1 MEPSSIPPHVY
12 QFRVV
17 LQGISPLIW
26 RRLLIRGDMSLAT
39 CSGLQTAAPG
49 PANKG
54 GFGLTFRANRLAC
67 EPRFSANEPTWGR
80 KRLAAIRCKKMPLHR
95 TGRDHMAA
103 HERPPSLTPGSRHV
117 FPQIGRTGTYPPEC
131 PSSRRWG

>member
-1 MEPSSIPPHVY
+1 MKTVTNTKKRREPMAGTIRAR
-12 QFRVV
+12 FANGV
-17 LQGISPLIW
+17 LEPLE
-26 RRLLIRGDMSLAT
+26 RLDVPEGEVLTITIR
-39 CSGLQTAAPG
+39 
-49 PANKG
+49 
-54 GFGLTFRANRLAC
+54 
-67 EPRFSANEPTWGR
+67 GR

-131 PSSRRWG
+131 PSSRRWGSQF